1 MVDMRAMSAKPV
13 GFQHANFKSLRQP
26 KNALGVPIGHNQK
39 IYLSPNYAF
48 RCYLPSSLLAQRA
61 GRLQAETGLPRG
73 TNLVIAPTKDAA
85 EVWSNKLGAG
95 GGLSVLNYVMP
106 LKERRLLSAKQVAA
120 FQVVVTTYDVRVI
133 LAVSG

>member
-1 MVDMRAMSAKPV
+1 MVDMRAMSARPV
-13 GFQHANFKSLRQP
+13 GFQHANSRFCGSRNPHWRCPSDLTKT
-26 KNALGVPIGHNQK
+26 
-39 IYLSPNYAF
+39 YLSPNNTF

-85 EVWSNKLGAG
+85 EVWSNKLGSG

-120 FQVVVTTYDVRVI
+120 FQVVVTTYDVRVT